1 MHGILVETKIKK
13 IWNFLLL
20 KLRSLHFYI
29 KNSEALDIQS
39 LFAAET
45 YRKNSWL
52 QSKTPVQKLWVSLLR
67 LFQFKLV
74 EKHGAIIQFFQ
85 IQKKLEMPRK
95 AWILEINAEKQKQVL
110 FGLNWSWV
118 FAENSHIEK
127 NIQFKETFWSPTA
140 VYKQLRTVFVRIVR
154 ISAIFHIPSVES

>member
-74 EKHGAIIQFFQ
+74 EKHGAIIQFSK
-85 IQKKLEMPRK
+85 IHKKLGMPVK
-95 AWILEINAEKQKQVL
+95 LEIWKLSQKNRKKFCWISTEVEYLLKIVISKNASNLRQH
-110 FGLNWSWV
+110 FGVPLP
-118 FAENSHIEK
+118 FK
-127 NIQFKETFWSPTA
+127 NNLGQFS
-140 VYKQLRTVFVRIVR
+140 
-154 ISAIFHIPSVES
+154 SG